1 MHDKIEIDD
10 KILSIYLSYL
20 VTAVL
25 IWEKHSYR
33 HMFIPIFLVEDKENV
48 MKILHSADI
57 NVEFNILRKQIFL
70 S

>member
-1 MHDKIEIDD
+1 MIKYY
-10 KILSIYLSYL
+10 LYIYHAWLP
-20 VTAVL
+20 AVL
-25 IWEKHSYR
+25 TWEKHSYR

-57 NVEFNILRKQIFL
+57 NGEFNILRKQIFL